1 MNYRNLPLALTLSV
15 LILISSPR
23 LSRAVGIDIG
33 PIVAKLTEQLTEMTK
48 QLKEFKKISTAAQDQ
63 INAVGKVGQI
73 SIPTLNSA
81 RLGAQIMQ
89 DAQCLAP
96 DFSKL
101 MPNVQFEDLNW
112 NSVCQAIPAYK
123 QALWLNP
130 ELLKTFKS
138 PQERLQMN
146 GEIKDRRER
155 MLDDAVTKSLALAEV
170 TRKDA
175 KKENDVAKEI
185 ERNSEIAQTSREQF
199 AVTAKSQA
207 ALLRSMTKN
216 NQLLAQTLELQALMA
231 LHMGLPVES
240 LLPPVPKEEGA
251 QP

>member
-23 LSRAVGIDIG
+23 LSRAVGIDIM
-33 PIVAKLTEQLTEMTK
+33 PIVIKLTEQLSEMAK
-48 QLKEFKKISTAAQDQ
+48 QLTEFKKISNSAQEQ
-63 INAVGKVGQI
+63 IDAVGKMGQI
-73 SIPTLNSA
+73 RIPALNA
-81 RLGAQIMQ
+81 TRLGAQIMQ

-96 DFSKL
+96 DFTKL

-130 ELLKTFKS
+130 DTLKDFKS
-138 PQERLQMN
+138 PQERLQN
-146 GEIKDRRER
+146 IGEIKDRRER
-155 MLDDAVTKSLALAEV
+155 MLDDAVTKSLALAEI

-175 KKENDVAKEI
+175 KKEIDVAKEI
-185 ERNSEIAQTSREQF
+185 DRNSDTATTSRQQF
-199 AVTAKSQA
+199 AVSAKAQA
-207 ALLRSMTKN
+207 AQLRAMTKN

-240 LLPPVPKEEGA
+240 LLPPVPKDEGA